1 MRYYLQ
7 VGLKDCL
14 RLILLLVPLLFLSS
28 PLKAKSTTLLVVGD
42 SLSAA
47 YGLKQEQGWVYLL
60 AEDFKKYNITVINA
74 SVSGETSSGGLAR
87 LPRLLEQHKPSHV
100 LIELG
105 GNDGLRGLSI
115 KAMRENINKMVML
128 SKTAGAEV
136 MLAEMQ
142 IPPNYGRRYSN
153 LFLQSFT
160 DIAEQQQLLL
170 IRFINEIAS
179 KPELMQKDGIHP
191 NAIAQPIIANMFKTQ
206 LSGILN
212 ITSGNS

>member
-7 VGLKDCL
+7 IGLKDCL

-206 LSGILN
+206 LSAILL
-212 ITSGNS
+212 

>member
-206 LSGILN
+206 LSAILL
-212 ITSGNS
+212 